1 MNNTF
6 LSSVKEKDNK
16 EQLQASLVD
25 LFHYFFDYH
34 YYILENR
41 TTILQLMSTI

>member
-6 LSSVKEKDNK
+6 LSSVKEKDK